1 MNRVEHHDFPE
12 RNGHGVALIHGAI
25 AQMHL
30 GMKGPVFLFNQPES
44 IKHIESDIP
53 LIAFEGNPV

>member
-1 MNRVEHHDFPE
+1 MRTSLFY
-12 RNGHGVALIHGAI
+12 IHCTI

-44 IKHIESDIP
+44 IKHIESDILRIAFEGNL